1 MNGFKTY
8 FTFLRRNKMFA
19 AINVAGLAV
28 SFMFILLIADMV
40 TRQLTVDS
48 DVPDADRIFI
58 FSADS
63 NVWGHYQLGLKFQDR
78 YPEIEDWC
86 AYGGCIEML
95 CSGADDNELIM
106 SISFVKKNY
115 FDFFGRELIE
125 GRASDALVSDENI
138 VLTRSAAYSLFGNE
152 SAIGKNV
159 NISGM
164 PFVVNGVVEDIDN
177 SIFPN
182 DIQVFIPIDNI
193 KHFNSSAD
201 IDDVHMGNAGSAIVF
216 FKYVEGF
223 DPSSRAE
230 DMENYAKEFFWL
242 YQYGGAH
249 GVRMI
254 PMHDFYFSEIHA
266 WLSIVQYDFTKVV
279 IFLIAGI
286 IILLM
291 AIGNYVSMSVA
302 QTVYRAKEMATRRL
316 LGTSRSSVFWRMIEE
331 SLLMTVVAFIVG
343 LLLAKA
349 AEPYAMDLLDVKL
362 DVIGDIT
369 WGSAICWGAFVLL
382 LSLVSGFIPA
392 SILSGYNPLEV
403 VKGGFRRKTKML
415 YLRLLNVMQSGL
427 TIALLACSIYLGIQ
441 IYSVLNAPLGYEYGN
456 VLVCPANNMR
466 NNLTTFR
473 TEVSKLPFVKN
484 VSFAQGTP
492 NDGGNNKTTRIQS
505 GDSAVTFSFQ
515 VFRADSAFIKIFN
528 IQITEDRKLA
538 DSWNSVYISEDA
550 YKDLEKLEGN
560 KEKLPFNDANTI
572 AGQFKDFK
580 IRSILQK
587 DKHPLLMQVLPT
599 DSIWPWQV
607 LVEVSDG
614 DLGYY
619 KQQIDTLI
627 SQIYDLPMLD
637 SQWYGDMVND
647 TYRDIINMNK
657 IMIIFTFV
665 ALLVSLLG
673 LTAMNIYMISQRK
686 RDIAVRKVF
695 GSTARIEVVSLMK
708 YSLNSILMSLVI
720 AIPLSIIGITK
731 IYDFVPYGDMSVWW
745 IPIAAFVMVVVVSL
759 ASVYLIGYKAV
770 NENPVENI
778 KTE

>member
-745 IPIAAFVMVVVVSL
+745 IPIAAFVMVVVGSRL
-759 ASVYLIGYKAV
+759 FIL
-770 NENPVENI
+770 
-778 KTE
+778 

>member
-1 MNGFKTY
+1 M
-8 FTFLRRNKMFA
+8 
-19 AINVAGLAV
+19 
-28 SFMFILLIADMV
+28 
-40 TRQLTVDS
+40 
-48 DVPDADRIFI
+48 
-58 FSADS
+58 
-63 NVWGHYQLGLKFQDR
+63 
-78 YPEIEDWC
+78 
-86 AYGGCIEML
+86 
-95 CSGADDNELIM
+95 
-106 SISFVKKNY
+106 
-115 FDFFGRELIE
+115 
-125 GRASDALVSDENI
+125 
-138 VLTRSAAYSLFGNE
+138 
-152 SAIGKNV
+152 
-159 NISGM
+159 
-164 PFVVNGVVEDIDN
+164 
-177 SIFPN
+177 
-182 DIQVFIPIDNI
+182 
-193 KHFNSSAD
+193 
-201 IDDVHMGNAGSAIVF
+201 
-216 FKYVEGF
+216 
-223 DPSSRAE
+223 
-230 DMENYAKEFFWL
+230 
-242 YQYGGAH
+242 
-249 GVRMI
+249 
-254 PMHDFYFSEIHA
+254 
-266 WLSIVQYDFTKVV
+266 
-279 IFLIAGI
+279 
-286 IILLM
+286 
-291 AIGNYVSMSVA
+291 
-302 QTVYRAKEMATRRL
+302 
-316 LGTSRSSVFWRMIEE
+316 
-331 SLLMTVVAFIVG
+331 
-343 LLLAKA
+343 
-349 AEPYAMDLLDVKL
+349 
-362 DVIGDIT
+362 
-369 WGSAICWGAFVLL
+369 
-382 LSLVSGFIPA
+382 
-392 SILSGYNPLEV
+392 LSGYNPLEV
-403 VKGGFRRKTKML
+403 VKGGFRRKTKMV
-415 YLRLLNVMQSGL
+415 YLRILNVMQSGL

-456 VLVCPANNMR
+456 VLVCPTNNTR
-466 NNLTTFR
+466 SNLTTFR

-492 NDGGNNKTTRIQS
+492 NDGGNNMTTRIQS

-515 VFRADSAFIKIFN
+515 IFRADSAFIKIFN

>member
-1 MNGFKTY
+1 MKGFKTY

-48 DVPDADRIFI
+48 DVPDADRIFV

-63 NVWGHYQLGLKFQDR
+63 NAWGHYQLGLKFQDR

-86 AYGGCIEML
+86 AYGGLNELL
-95 CSGADDNELIM
+95 CKQADDNELIM
-106 SISFVKKNY
+106 TVSFVKKNY
-115 FDFFGRELIE
+115 FEFFGQKLIE
-125 GRASDALVSDENI
+125 GRASDALVSDNNV

-159 NISGM
+159 NISSM
-164 PFVVNGVVEDIDN
+164 PFVVNGVVEDTDN

-182 DIQVFIPIDNI
+182 NIQVFIPIDNI
-193 KHFNSSAD
+193 KYFNSSAD
-201 IDDVHMGNAGSAIVF
+201 IDDVHMGNAGSAMVF
-216 FKYVEGF
+216 FKYVKGF
-223 DPSSRAE
+223 DPSSRVE
-230 DMENYAKEFFWL
+230 DMENYVKEFFWI
-242 YQYGGAH
+242 YQYGNAH
-249 GVRMI
+249 GVRMT
-254 PMHDFYFSEIHA
+254 PMHDFYFSEIRTWHG
-266 WLSIVQYDFTKVV
+266 IMQYDFTKVV

-291 AIGNYVSMSVA
+291 AVGNNVSMSVA

-349 AEPYAMDLLDVKL
+349 AEPYATNLLNVEL
-362 DVIGDIT
+362 DIIGDIT
-369 WGSAICWGAFVLL
+369 WVTVLSWVAFVLL
-382 LSLVSGFIPA
+382 LSLVAGFIPA
-392 SILSGYNPLEV
+392 SMLSGYNPLEV
-403 VKGGFRRKTKML
+403 VKGGFRRKTKMV
-415 YLRLLNVMQSGL
+415 YLRILNVMQSGL

-456 VLVCPANNMR
+456 VLVCPTNNTR
-466 NNLTTFR
+466 SNLTTFR

-492 NDGGNNKTTRIQS
+492 NDGGNNMTTRIQS

-515 VFRADSAFIKIFN
+515 IFRADSAFIKIFN

-538 DSWNSVYISEDA
+538 NSWNSVYVSEDA

-560 KEKLPFNDANTI
+560 KEKLPFNNTI

-599 DSIWPWQV
+599 DSIWPWRV
-607 LVEVSDG
+607 LVEVADG

-647 TYRDIINMNK
+647 TYRSIINMNK
-657 IMIIFTFV
+657 VMIIFTCV

-695 GSTARIEVVSLMK
+695 GSTARIEIASLMR
-708 YSLNSILMSLVI
+708 YSLNSILISLVI

>member
-1 MNGFKTY
+1 MRCFKTY
-8 FTFLRRNKMFA
+8 FTFLSRNKMFTT
-19 AINVAGLAV
+19 INVVGLAV

-40 TRQLTVDS
+40 TRQLTVDR

-58 FSADS
+58 FASDS
-63 NVWGHYQLGLKFQDR
+63 HTWGHYQLGMKFQDR

-86 AYGGCIEML
+86 AYGGIREML
-95 CSGADDNELIM
+95 CKQADDKELIM
-106 SISFVKKNY
+106 SVSFVKKNY
-115 FDFFGRELIE
+115 FEFFGRDLIE
-125 GRASDALVSDENI
+125 GRASDALVSDNNV

-152 SAIGKNV
+152 SVIGKNV

-182 DIQVFIPIDNI
+182 NIQVFIPIDNI
-193 KHFNSSAD
+193 KYFNSTAD
-201 IDDVHMGNAGSAIVF
+201 IDDVHMGNAGSAMVF

-223 DPSSRAE
+223 DPSSRTE
-230 DMENYAKEFFWL
+230 DMENYVKEFFWI
-242 YQYGGAH
+242 YQYGNAH

-254 PMHDFYFSEIHA
+254 PMHDLYFSEIRVWHG
-266 WLSIVQYDFTKVV
+266 IMQYDFTKVV
-279 IFLIAGI
+279 IFFIAGI

-291 AIGNYVSMSVA
+291 AVGNYVSMSVA

-349 AEPYAMDLLDVKL
+349 AEPYAINLLNVKL
-362 DVIGDIT
+362 DITGDIT
-369 WGSAICWGAFVLL
+369 WVAVLCWMVFLLL
-382 LSLVSGFIPA
+382 LSLVSGVIPA
-392 SILSGYNPLEV
+392 SILSGYNPLDV
-403 VKGGFRRKTKML
+403 VKGTFRRKTKMV
-415 YLRLLNVMQSGL
+415 YLRMLNVLQSGL

-456 VLVCPANNMR
+456 VLVCPTNNMR

-492 NDGGNNKTTRIQS
+492 NDGGNNMTTQIQS

-515 VFRADSAFIKIFN
+515 IFKGDSAYIKIFN
-528 IQITEDRKLA
+528 IKITEDRKLA
-538 DSWNSVYISEDA
+538 DSQNSVYVSENA

-560 KEKLPFNDANTI
+560 KEKLPFNSTI

-580 IRSILQK
+580 IRSILEE
-587 DKHPLLMQVLPT
+587 DKHPLLLQVLPT
-599 DSIWPWQV
+599 DSIWPWRV
-607 LVEVSDG
+607 LVEVTDG
-614 DLGYY
+614 DMDYY

-647 TYRDIINMNK
+647 TYRSIINMNK
-657 IMIIFTFV
+657 IIIIFTCV

-695 GSTARIEVVSLMK
+695 GSTAKIEIASLMR
-708 YSLNSILMSLVI
+708 YSLMSVVISLAI
-720 AIPLSIIGITK
+720 AIPLSIVGMIK
-731 IYDFVPYGDMSVWW
+731 IYDFVPYGDIPTWW
-745 IPIAAFVMVVVVSL
+745 IPIAAFATVVVVSL
-759 ASVYLIGYKAV
+759 LSVYLIGRKAA
-770 NENPVENI
+770 NENPIENI